1 MKKKIRNL
9 LVFLISGM
17 VLLFI
22 LVNYAVQV
30 VMTQKSLTEDS
41 EVIFQQVQR
50 LVEEDTDGDRIQ
62 RIEDV
67 FSQCAVTEGT
77 ILIGADPQSMRV
89 VGSTDTDLLNKSLK
103 ELGVERGLK
112 RSGKGFYSKSEGSIY
127 FCVLEELDDLI
138 FVRMFQIQLMV
149 ARANDSIWSIALYAV
164 LVGIGVVWAVQ
175 RYLERHILSSI
186 DEINL
191 KLQQIADGKLDQ
203 RVEVNN
209 TPEFAELSGYIN
221 TMVDAILSTTDK
233 MSAALDAAE
242 VPIGIYEYRAGMNRV
257 QATSRV
263 AELLNLSPEQA
274 EELFADYRRMERF
287 MTALRRN
294 TSEQEPGLYR
304 CDGVTPRWL
313 KIETIPRD
321 RSVFGILI
329 DKTEDTLQKQRLQQE
344 LLEDDLTKL
353 RSRRGFQMLVQ
364 KQFENPETLKEAAL
378 LMLDADDLKWVN
390 DTYGHEAG
398 DHYLQTIAEILRS
411 ISGEGRILSHLS
423 GDEFAVFFYGQESYG
438 KIEAAVRQIRALR
451 DQEYLLE
458 ENIPKVQVRFSMG
471 LARWS
476 AGMTYEDLSQRA
488 DEKMYQEK
496 QSRKT
501 KLNRNKGTKVR

>member
-17 VLLFI
+17 VLLFLLI
-22 LVNYAVQV
+22 NYVVQI
-30 VMTQKSLTEDS
+30 MLTQQDITDES
-41 EVIFQQVQR
+41 EIVFRQVQR
-50 LVEEDTDGDRIQ
+50 LIEEDVTVDRIE
-62 RIEDV
+62 RVGEV

-77 ILIGADPQSMRV
+77 ILIGADPQTKQV
-89 VGSTDTDLLNKSLK
+89 IGATDTALTGRTLR
-103 ELGVERGLK
+103 ELGVEKGLAENG
-112 RSGKGFYSKSEGSIY
+112 SGFYTKSDGKIY

-138 FVRMFQIQLMV
+138 FVRMFQMRLVVM
-149 ARANDSIWSIALYAV
+149 RANDSIWSIALYAV

-175 RYLERHILSSI
+175 RYLDRHILSSI
-186 DEINL
+186 DEINA

-221 TMVDAILSTTDK
+221 TMVDAILATTDK
-233 MSAALDAAE
+233 LSAALDAAE
-242 VPIGIYEYRAGMNRV
+242 VPIGIYEYRAGMDRV

-274 EELFADYRRMERF
+274 KELFADYRRMERF
-287 MTALRRN
+287 MTELCRH

-304 CDGVTPRWL
+304 CDGVVPRWL

-353 RSRRGFQMLVQ
+353 RSRRGFQMQVQ
-364 KQFENPETLKEAAL
+364 KQFENPETLREAAL

-390 DTYGHEAG
+390 DTYGHETG
-398 DHYLQTIAEILRS
+398 DRYLQTIAEILRS
-411 ISGEGRILSHLS
+411 ISGDGRILSHLS
-423 GDEFAVFFYGQESYG
+423 GDEFAVFFYGQESYA
-438 KIEAAVRQIRALR
+438 KIEAAVRQIRTLR
-451 DQEYLLE
+451 DQKYLLS

-471 LARWS
+471 LARWN
-476 AGMTYEDLSQRA
+476 AGMVYEDLAQRA
-488 DEKMYQEK
+488 DERMYQEK

-501 KLNRNKGTKVR
+501 RLNRNKGIEIR